1 MAKHKPH
8 HDDQPGPSKPDRV
21 EPDRRPAPAL
31 DETEAAAADQVN
43 LLEQLRADLEGAKDR
58 VLRSQAELENYRK
71 RAAREIEDHR
81 RYANLPLLS
90 DLLPVL
96 DNIQRA
102 VDAADKTHD
111 AASLLEGIKM
121 VLQQFD
127 GVLQR
132 HHCVRIEALRAPFN
146 PHLHEAI
153 SQQPS
158 DEFPPNT
165 VLLVV
170 QPGFQLFDRVVRPS
184 QVIVSTTTS
193 PLPPE
198 ES

>member
-1 MAKHKPH
+1 MPIC
-8 HDDQPGPSKPDRV
+8 RC
-21 EPDRRPAPAL
+21 
-31 DETEAAAADQVN
+31 
-43 LLEQLRADLEGAKDR
+43 
-58 VLRSQAELENYRK
+58 
-71 RAAREIEDHR
+71 
-81 RYANLPLLS
+81 LS

-132 HHCVRIEALRAPFN
+132 HHCVRIEALHPPFN

-184 QVIVSTTTS
+184 QVIVSTTSS
-193 PLPPE
+193 PLPPGE
-198 ES
+198 G